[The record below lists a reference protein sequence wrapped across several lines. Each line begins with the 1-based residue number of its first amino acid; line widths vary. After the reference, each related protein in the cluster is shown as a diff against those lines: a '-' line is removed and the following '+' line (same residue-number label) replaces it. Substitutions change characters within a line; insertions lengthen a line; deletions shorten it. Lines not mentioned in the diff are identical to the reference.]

1 MDRNFAERRRYPRAV
16 IDYRGILE
24 TVLGERVDLRARNIS
39 GSGMYLDTARELT
52 EFIEISLQVLLP
64 SVGAA
69 PELSFRCGGVV
80 VRVEDHGREDEWPY
94 GAAIHFNDIDED
106 HRRAVCAYVNA
117 VLAETRK
124 GTEAR
129 GGKAGKC

>member
-39 GSGMYLDTARELT
+39 GSGMYLDTTKQLT

-64 SVGAA
+64 SVGSA

-80 VRVEDHGREDEWPY
+80 VRVEDHGLGSEWPF
-94 GAAIHFNDIDED
+94 GAAIHFNDIDEE
-106 HRRAVCAYVNA
+106 HRRAVCAYVTA
-117 VLAETRK
+117 VLAESGNGPR
-124 GTEAR
+124 AR
-129 GGKAGKC
+129 RGKAGGS

>member
-1 MDRNFAERRRYPRAV
+1 MDCSFLERRRYPRAV

-39 GSGMYLDTARELT
+39 GSGMYLDTAKQLT
-52 EFIEISLQVLLP
+52 EFIEVSLQVLLP

-80 VRVEDHGREDEWPY
+80 VRVEDHNRIGEWPF
-94 GAAIHFNDIDED
+94 GAAVHFNDIDEE
-106 HRRAVCAYVNA
+106 HRQAVCAYVDA
-117 VLAETRK
+117 VLAESGK
-124 GTEAR
+124 GLEAR
-129 GGKAGKC
+129 GGKVGEC

>member
-1 MDRNFAERRRYPRAV
+1 MDGRGAERRRYPRAV

-39 GSGMYLDTARELT
+39 GSGMYFDTAKQLT

-64 SVGAA
+64 SVGSG
-69 PELSFRCGGVV
+69 PGLSFRCGGVV
-80 VRVEDHGREDEWPY
+80 VRVEDHGRGDEWPF
-94 GAAIHFNDIDED
+94 GAAVHFNDIDEE

-117 VLAETRK
+117 VLAESRK
-124 GTEAR
+124 GLEAR
-129 GGKAGKC
+129 GGKAGEC